1 MLLRFSNYFFLL
13 LILALCSAFN
23 FFVNTYNYKVPSKRF
38 VLHDTLREVS
48 GITYIDSSTIACIQD
63 ENGIVFMYDL
73 KQNKIIRQFTF
84 NIDGDYE
91 GICRVN
97 QNLYIL
103 RSDGMLYEV
112 SNYQNKKPTVK
123 SWYTSVPAQNN
134 EGLCYDKKHNR
145 LLIGCKGKINK
156 GAEYK
161 DIRQVYE
168 FNLATKQLNS
178 KAVYTFS
185 VSEIKAFAKNHQLHF
200 HSKTTKNGKDTGPVI
215 RFNTSEIAI
224 HPISGD
230 VYILSATDHAL
241 FIFNEAGTLQHIE
254 QLDPVLFNKPEG
266 ITFFPN
272 GDMIISNEAQA
283 KKPTLLKFDYS
294 N

>member
-1 MLLRFSNYFFLL
+1 MLVRFSNYS
-13 LILALCSAFN
+13 LILFVLVLCSAFSL
-23 FFVNTYNYKVPSKRF
+23 FVNNYDYKTPSSRII
-38 VLHDTLREVS
+38 LPDTLREIS

-73 KQNKIIRQFTF
+73 TQNKIKRQFTF
-84 NIDGDYE
+84 NINGDYE
-91 GICRVN
+91 GICRVD
-97 QNLYIL
+97 QSLYIL

-112 SNYQNKKPTVK
+112 SNYQSKKPAVK
-123 SWYTSVPAQNN
+123 SWFTSVPAQNN
-134 EGLCYDKKHNR
+134 EGLCYDVKHNR
-145 LLIGCKGKINK
+145 LLIGCKGKITK
-156 GAEYK
+156 GAQYK

-168 FNLATKQLNS
+168 FNLANKQLNS

-185 VSEIKAFAKNHQLHF
+185 VADVKEFAKIHHLHF
-200 HSKTTKNGKDTGPVI
+200 PSKTTKNGKNTGPVI

-230 VYILSATDHAL
+230 LYVLSATDHAL
-241 FIFNEAGTLQHIE
+241 FIFNEAGVLQHIE
-254 QLDPVLFNKPEG
+254 QLDPTLFNKSEG

-272 GDMIISNEAQA
+272 GDMIISNEAQT
-283 KKPTLLKFDYS
+283 KKPTLLKFDYV